1 MNLEQ
6 ITKLFQPQL
15 DKTKPECGDFLRGLS
30 LEEAKSNFLNN
41 QKMTQ
46 GVFDI
51 DTYFARH
58 VENSQKHIGQTQL
71 FYMFETFDPI
81 ETHAGKNIKNILLS
95 VVKIWSGDLDTLL
108 DLRHIPRS
116 HGSLPRFGPKK

>member
-1 MNLEQ
+1 
-6 ITKLFQPQL
+6 
-15 DKTKPECGDFLRGLS
+15 
-30 LEEAKSNFLNN
+30 
-41 QKMTQ
+41 MTQ

-51 DTYFARH
+51 DAYFARH

-81 ETHAGKNIKNILLS
+81 KTHAGKNIKNILLS
-95 VVKIWSGDLDTLL
+95 IVKIWSGDLDTLL
-108 DLRHIPRS
+108 DLRNIPRS